1 MQDLSIEKGRYV
13 LKDYGQYKRLIKFFS
28 SFIIVAVQ
36 VLIYYYVW
44 MYYNTEVVR
53 YPFFR
58 KGNWLMAALYGV
70 LLMFFLR
77 MYGGFKI
84 SYLKKGNLIYSQILS
99 VVIVNVI
106 TYLQIALL
114 DKKFQNPVV
123 FLAMTAADIVVIVIW
138 AYVFQYVYSRL
149 FPKKRMLFVYGERP
163 AFHLMDKIN
172 SREDKYELAGAISYT
187 CGIEKIMKMMK
198 DYDAMI
204 IGDMPAHERNLLMKR
219 CFGEGIRTY
228 TVPKIS
234 DILLRSSAELNVF
247 DSPLYLSRNDG
258 LQIEQRIIKRFV
270 DIVFSAV
277 GLVISSP
284 LFLIFAAAIKIT
296 DGGPVFYKQER
307 LTQGGQHFWIY
318 KFRTM
323 IQDAEKKSGP
333 RLAGEKDDRILP
345 VGHILR
351 RTRLDELPQ
360 LINILKGEMS
370 LVGPRPERP
379 ELAEE
384 ITKEIPEFTYRLKV
398 KAGLTGYAQI
408 YGKYNT
414 EAYDKLKLDLTYIRN
429 YSLLLDIRLMLMTPK
444 IMLMKE
450 STEGV
455 SEADMDLAREASRWQ
470 EMKASRDKKDVTD
483 TKQTRQGRGNDKNTD
498 SGSAC
503 L

>member
-1 MQDLSIEKGRYV
+1 M
-13 LKDYGQYKRLIKFFS
+13 KDYGQYKRLIKFFS

-58 KGNWLMAALYGV
+58 RGNWLMAALYGV

-84 SYLKKGNLIYSQILS
+84 SYLRKGNLIYSQILS
-99 VVIVNVI
+99 VVIVNII

-114 DKKFQNPVV
+114 DKKFQNPMV
-123 FLAMTAADIVVIVIW
+123 FVAMTAADVVVIVIW
-138 AYVFQYVYSRL
+138 AYVFQYVYSRM
-149 FPKKRMLFVYGERP
+149 FPRKKMLLVYGERP

-172 SREDKYELAGAISYT
+172 SREDKYELAGAIPYT
-187 CGIEKIMKMMK
+187 CGVEKIVKMMK

-204 IGDMPAHERNLLMKR
+204 IGDMPAHERNLLMKL

-234 DILLRSSAELNVF
+234 DILLRSSSELNIF
-247 DSPLYLSRNDG
+247 DSPLYLSRNDS
-258 LQIEQRIIKRFV
+258 LLIEQRIMKRFV
-270 DIVFSAV
+270 DVVFSAF
-277 GLVISSP
+277 GLMISSP
-284 LFLIFAAAIKIT
+284 LFLIFAVAIKMT

-307 LTQGGQHFWIY
+307 LTIGGRHFWIY

-333 RLAGEKDDRILP
+333 RLAGEKDERILP

-379 ELAEE
+379 ELAAE
-384 ITKEIPEFTYRLKV
+384 IVRDIPEFEYRLKV

-414 EAYDKLKLDLTYIRN
+414 TPYDKLKLDLTYIRN
-429 YSLLLDIRLMLMTPK
+429 YSLLLDLRLMLMTPK

-450 STEGV
+450 STEGIAEGEESMV
-455 SEADMDLAREASRWQ
+455 SNEELR
-470 EMKASRDKKDVTD
+470 
-483 TKQTRQGRGNDKNTD
+483 
-498 SGSAC
+498 

>member
-1 MQDLSIEKGRYV
+1 M
-13 LKDYGQYKRLIKFFS
+13 KDYGQYKRLIKFFS
-28 SFIIVAVQ
+28 SFVIVAVQ
-36 VLIYYYVW
+36 VFIYYYVW
-44 MYYNTEVVR
+44 MYYNTKVMQ

-84 SYLKKGNLIYSQILS
+84 SYLKRGNLIYSQILS
-99 VVIVNVI
+99 VVIVNVL
-106 TYLQIALL
+106 TYFQIALL

-123 FLAMTAADIVVIVIW
+123 FLAMTAADSVVIVIW
-138 AYVFQYVYSRL
+138 AFVFQYVYSRL
-149 FPKKRMLFVYGERP
+149 FPRKKLLFVYGERP

-172 SREDKYELAGAISYT
+172 SREDKYELAGAVPFSA
-187 CGIEKIMKMMK
+187 GIEKIMELMK
-198 DYDAMI
+198 EYDAML
-204 IGDMPAHERNLLMKR
+204 IGDMPSHERNLLMKR
-219 CFGEGIRTY
+219 CFGEGIRSY

-234 DILLRSSAELNVF
+234 DILLRSCAELNVF

-258 LQIEQRIIKRFV
+258 LQFEQRIVKRFV
-270 DIVFSAV
+270 DVIGSAA
-277 GLVISSP
+277 GLVITSP
-284 LFLIFAAAIKIT
+284 LFLLFAAAIKMT
-296 DGGPVFYKQER
+296 DGGPVFYQQER
-307 LTQGGQHFWIY
+307 LTQGGRRFWIY

-323 IQDAEKKSGP
+323 VQDAEKMSGP
-333 RLAGEKDDRILP
+333 RLAGERDERILP
-345 VGHILR
+345 VGRILR

-379 ELAEE
+379 ELAAE
-384 ITKEIPEFTYRLKV
+384 IEKELPEFSYRLKV

-414 EAYDKLKLDLTYIRN
+414 AAYDKLKLDLTYIRN
-429 YSLLLDIRLMLMTPK
+429 YSLFLDIRLMLMTPK

-470 EMKASRDKKDVTD
+470 EMRNGKGKKEMIEI
-483 TKQTRQGRGNDKNTD
+483 KQIRQGRGNEKNTD

>member
-1 MQDLSIEKGRYV
+1 MK
-13 LKDYGQYKRLIKFFS
+13 
-28 SFIIVAVQ
+28 
-36 VLIYYYVW
+36 
-44 MYYNTEVVR
+44 
-53 YPFFR
+53 
-58 KGNWLMAALYGV
+58 
-70 LLMFFLR
+70 
-77 MYGGFKI
+77 KI
-84 SYLKKGNLIYSQILS
+84 LDK
-99 VVIVNVI
+99 
-106 TYLQIALL
+106 LL
-114 DKKFQNPVV
+114 DFTDDLTIRKK
-123 FLAMTAADIVVIVIW
+123 
-138 AYVFQYVYSRL
+138 
-149 FPKKRMLFVYGERP
+149 MLLVYGERP

-172 SREDKYELAGAISYT
+172 SREDKYELAGAIPYT
-187 CGIEKIMKMMK
+187 CGVEKIVKMMK

-204 IGDMPAHERNLLMKR
+204 IGDMPAHERNLLMKL

-234 DILLRSSAELNVF
+234 DILLRSSSELNIF
-247 DSPLYLSRNDG
+247 DSPLYLSRNDS
-258 LQIEQRIIKRFV
+258 LLIEQRIMKRFV
-270 DIVFSAV
+270 DVVFSAF
-277 GLVISSP
+277 GLMISSP
-284 LFLIFAAAIKIT
+284 LFLIFAVAIKMT

-307 LTQGGQHFWIY
+307 LTIGGRHFWIY

-379 ELAEE
+379 ELAAE
-384 ITKEIPEFTYRLKV
+384 ITRDIPEFEYRLKV

-414 EAYDKLKLDLTYIRN
+414 TPYDKLKLDLTYIRN
-429 YSLLLDIRLMLMTPK
+429 YSMLLDLRLMLMTPK

-450 STEGV
+450 STEGIAEGEESMV
-455 SEADMDLAREASRWQ
+455 SNEELR
-470 EMKASRDKKDVTD
+470 
-483 TKQTRQGRGNDKNTD
+483 
-498 SGSAC
+498 